1 MKKFWKYLFKNNQ
14 PKPIQNITCGDR
26 DENGFC
32 DTYVDGVKTNVRM
45 LIFTQEEI
53 KKLTNLINQ

>member
-1 MKKFWKYLFKNNQ
+1 MKNFWKCLFKNSQ
-14 PKPIQNITCGDR
+14 PKPIQNIICGER

-32 DTYVDGVKTNVRM
+32 DTYVDGEKTNIRM

-53 KKLTNLINQ
+53 KKLIINK